1 MKSRYDTKYQIEKS
15 SDARQL
21 RERWGFKDYT
31 HAFGEVGIKGL
42 NKIRK
47 YLSREKGVDFKKL
60 SGREIAFGLTAFS
73 AIVIGEGWYS
83 QGLNEEQ
90 VNEIR
95 ENSAINTANRI
106 NHYHQNLINETL
118 LPGLTERFEKSI
130 ENAVEKTR
138 KESLKDIE
146 RIENTVK
153 QTREE
158 TLKDIERI
166 FGLKE
171 LGLSYKDLKEMEEQG
186 LELKDYKIGPREK
199 TISPKSKLKF
209 PEDYT

>member
-1 MKSRYDTKYQIEKS
+1 MKSRYDTTAQIKKS
-15 SDARQL
+15 SGARQL

-47 YLSREKGVDFKKL
+47 YLSREEGVDFKKL

-73 AIVIGEGWYS
+73 AIVIGEVWHS

-130 ENAVEKTR
+130 EKAVAE
-138 KESLKDIE
+138 
-146 RIENTVK
+146 
-153 QTREE
+153 TREE
-158 TLKDIERI
+158 TLKDIDRI

-186 LELKDYKIGPREK
+186 LELKDYKIGPREEV
-199 TISPKSKLKF
+199 SPSKPKLRY
-209 PEDYT
+209 PDDYS